1 MNMDVLRWFF
11 FILILLFLSLS
22 CSNTHQNPDNANRIQ
37 IVEDGAPL
45 QVVVHGKAW
54 KRGIG
59 SYFSSGIFSELY
71 GNVYIKDADF
81 RLKAKISLESIDSST
96 ALCLLFNNHFGFD
109 SRSGKYTE
117 PGYFF
122 FYNKRMQG
130 KARMLAPSNNF
141 MKAGVPFLFE
151 IIREDTLFT
160 FLVDQDT
167 VAQLDAADFYPPLE
181 GYIGLRPWENT
192 MRVYNWSIEGELA
205 LPPKLNYIFSAG
217 ESDYTCFRIPAILKT
232 KDGTLL
238 AFAEGRRDTCQH
250 DYGDIDL
257 VLKRSKDAGKTW
269 GPLEVL
275 INDGKNTV
283 GNPVPI
289 LDENSGTIVLL
300 YTRNLEMDGPD
311 LIKSGTSE
319 DTRRAF
325 VIRSSDNAQN
335 WSEPEEITSAVKKPE
350 WRGYATGPGSGI
362 QLKHRTHAGRLIAAC
377 YHTRQDTV
385 DYQAHI
391 IYSDDGGLKWNLGGI
406 VPRRGVNESELAELP
421 DGSLIINMRNAH
433 YKKKRRQ
440 IAKSYDGG
448 AHWVGQYI
456 DSALVEPQCQGSL
469 LYWEAQNLLLF
480 SNPEH
485 EELRVNLTLK
495 ASETLGKQWQRTLN
509 IHKGP
514 AAYSDL
520 LVLNEQEI
528 VCLYEAGT
536 IWPYQGIVFKR
547 IDAEDLN
554 GN

>member
-1 MNMDVLRWFF
+1 MDVLRWLF

-22 CSNTHQNPDNANRIQ
+22 CSTTSKNPENDDRIQ
-37 IVEDGAPL
+37 IVENGEPI
-45 QVVVHGKAW
+45 QTVYQGKPW
-54 KRGIG
+54 KKGLN
-59 SYFSSGIFSELY
+59 SYYSSGIFSELY

-81 RLKAKISLESIDSST
+81 HLKAKISLESVDSST

-109 SRSGKYTE
+109 SRAGKYTK

-122 FYNKRMQG
+122 FYNKLMQG
-130 KARMLAPSNNF
+130 KARMLATSRDF
-141 MKAGVPFLFE
+141 MRPGIPFLFE
-151 IIREDTLFT
+151 IIRKDSSFT

-167 VAQLDAADFYPPLE
+167 VAQLNAADFYPPLE

-192 MRVYNWSIEGELA
+192 MKIYDWTIDGEVER
-205 LPPKLNYIFSAG
+205 PPKLNYIFSAG
-217 ESDYTCFRIPAILKT
+217 EANYTCFRIPAVLKA

-269 GPLEVL
+269 EQLEVL
-275 INDGKNTV
+275 LNDGKNTV

-289 LDENSGTIVLL
+289 LEEETGTIVLL
-300 YTRNLEMDGPD
+300 YTRNLERDGPD
-311 LIKSGTSE
+311 LIKSGQSE

-325 VIRSSDNAQN
+325 VIRSVDNGKN
-335 WSEPEEITSAVKKPE
+335 WSTPEEITTAVKKPT
-350 WRGYATGPGSGI
+350 WRGYATGPGSGV
-362 QLKHRTHAGRLIAAC
+362 QLRNGKYAGRLIAAC

-385 DYQAHI
+385 DYQAHV
-391 IYSDDGGLKWNLGGI
+391 IYSDDGGLSWNLGGT
-406 VPRRGVNESELAELP
+406 VPRRGVNESELTELP

-433 YKKKRRQ
+433 YKNKRRQ

-448 AHWVGQYI
+448 LNWVEQRF
-456 DSALVEPQCQGSL
+456 DSTLIEPQCQASL
-469 LYWEAQNLLLF
+469 LYWPSQDMLLF

-485 EELRVNLTLK
+485 EELRVNLALK
-495 ASETLGKQWQRTLN
+495 ASKTKGEQWETTLN
-509 IHKGP
+509 IHEGP

-520 LVLNEQEI
+520 LILNEQEI
-528 VCLYEAGT
+528 ACLYEAGN
-536 IWPYQGIVFKR
+536 IWPYQGIVFEVL
-547 IDAEDLN
+547 DMEDLN